1 MHKKEAVMKKT
12 GILAIAIL
20 ILAVTGIFLYQMQ
33 KKDTKTPIRQEQ
45 GTLVKEFTS
54 GRNIIYQN

>member
-33 KKDTKTPIRQEQ
+33 KKDAKTPIRQEQ

-54 GRNIIYQN
+54 GRNIIYKN

>member
-33 KKDTKTPIRQEQ
+33 KKDTEAPIRQEQ

-54 GRNIIYQN
+54 GRNIIYKN